1 MCVETLPCSAQ
12 GASAVAVLV
21 LLVVRLRCRG
31 RGDRDG
37 VSGHKW
43 MMLWRR
49 FAFVFL
55 YTFDLILVSMV
66 VGLNRMVLNGWV
78 NCSADGLMARV
89 NVAGGD
95 ILWWTE

>member
-1 MCVETLPCSAQ
+1 
-12 GASAVAVLV
+12 
-21 LLVVRLRCRG
+21 
-31 RGDRDG
+31 
-37 VSGHKW
+37 
-43 MMLWRR
+43 MLWRR